1 MRDEVANLIATDVA
15 LETENKLEALRK
27 DLIVN
32 FENRLAFTQA
42 QEKQNRE
49 DREAE
54 LKLANEEMLQTAL
67 KAQQK
72 QLEQKFDAI
81 LSQQTKEFA
90 KQIEN
95 LGIKVNNLTTQQ
107 TKTATAVAEQAND
120 LLRARTETTAATA
133 TAGEYASNLC
143 DEIKS
148 DHAGVRNHLRE
159 LEERLNLQQK
169 QLTNQELNLFELK
182 QSASAETISK
192 VSEEIGSSCA
202 KQAQIRVENKLS
214 ELGASVSE
222 ELAKRP
228 TRAEV
233 QDSVREAGGAARGDL
248 QLELVKIRK
257 DQELLLKVGG
267 GYVVV
272 RYVCKRVFL
281 IGRVFLSIV
290 AMCC

>member
-1 MRDEVANLIATDVA
+1 MIATDVA

-233 QDSVREAGGAARGDL
+233 QDSVREAGGAVRGDL

-272 RYVCKRVFL
+272 RYVCNCKRVFL